1 MAVGGGTCH
10 TGRDMDRIGRYRVT
24 QRIGAGSFATV
35 LKGHDDE
42 LDVPVAIKVLSPA
55 WASNDDVR
63 RRFVAEA
70 RLLRRI
76 RDERIVR
83 VYDIGDT
90 PEGLPYFVMDYADGG
105 TLDALRRNLVAP
117 GRALRLCAEAGRALE
132 VLHRHNQIHRDVTP
146 GNVLLNHTA
155 QGVRV
160 LLADL
165 GVSESLTDRSLEA
178 TTAGTPAFMALEQAT
193 GAPLDHRSDIYSL
206 AAVTYALLSG
216 HPPFPI
222 KTLED
227 LLSRNPHVGPP
238 PLSAQIGAPPEL
250 DELLADALSPDP
262 SRRPGTAEQFASAL
276 DLIADVMPGGETFV
290 PRPLE
295 GGTRGGTLPPTTL
308 GGSGFGSVPTAPLP
322 MGMDGSHPVAPVPSA
337 SYDAWSPNSVGSF
350 RSVNNSVTSR
360 NETPTSMLEQYLGKG
375 RYEPQPVKESHSWP
389 FYLLLAVISLV
400 VLVLAFFLAVTYLT

>member
-1 MAVGGGTCH
+1 MAVPMLTCH

-24 QRIGAGSFATV
+24 QRLGAGSFATV

-42 LDVPVAIKVLSPA
+42 LDVPVAIKVLNPH
-55 WASNDDVR
+55 WASNEDVR

-90 PEGLPYFVMDYADGG
+90 VDGLPYFVMDYADGG
-105 TLDALRRNLVAP
+105 TLEALRRNLVAP

-155 QGVRV
+155 SGVRV

-165 GVSESLTDRSLEA
+165 GVSESLTDRSGA
-178 TTAGTPAFMALEQAT
+178 SATAGTPAFMALEQAT

-206 AAVTYALLSG
+206 AAVTYALLAG
-216 HPPFPI
+216 RPPFPI

-227 LLSRNPHVGPP
+227 LLGRNPNVGPP
-238 PLSAQIGAPPEL
+238 PISATIGAPPEL
-250 DELLADALSPDP
+250 DELLAAALSPDP
-262 SRRPGTAEQFASAL
+262 ARRPGTAEQFAAAL
-276 DLIADVMPGGETFV
+276 DRIADVMPGGETFV

-295 GGTRGGTLPPTTL
+295 GGGRGSTLPPTSIRDA
-308 GGSGFGSVPTAPLP
+308 GAVPVAPLP
-322 MGMDGSHPVAPVPSA
+322 TSGDAAPVAPIPSVN
-337 SYDAWSPNSVGSF
+337 YDSWSPNSVGSF
-350 RSVNNSVTSR
+350 RSVHNSITPR
-360 NETPTSMLEQYLGKG
+360 NETPASMLEQYLGKG
-375 RYEPQPVKESHSWP
+375 RYEPQPVKERHSIG
-389 FYLLLAVISLV
+389 FFLV
-400 VLVLAFFLAVTYLT
+400 VGVLSIIVLVLAFFLVLTYLT